1 MNILFRVDSSSII
14 GTGHIMRDLVLAKQY
29 KDYNIIFATQSL
41 KGNLNF
47 KILESGYGVEI
58 LEDNSLDEFQKIID
72 RYSPKLVVIDSYDID
87 YSYEKQLKTQNPKLK
102 LLTFDDTYEKHY
114 CDILLN
120 HNISADEKKYKGL
133 VPEYCELRCG
143 SKYTLL
149 RDEFFKQKN
158 IQTIFLAMGGADHS
172 NINIPILN
180 VLKEFKNI
188 EINLVTTTANQNL
201 EELKEYVNNKD
212 WIELHINSEKIA
224 KLMSVSDYA
233 IITPSVTLN
242 EVFFMELPFLAI
254 QTADNQEDMVQ
265 YLIEN
270 RYNILQIFNNKE
282 LKETIHNLLRPKLIN
297 FTELSLADKKMVL
310 EWRNHLSIR
319 KWMFT
324 QEEITLENHLS
335 YIDSLKTKSDRVY
348 FLLKEQGNSIGVV
361 DYKDID
367 FIKSKAFIGIYAKPN
382 LRGVGNILMKEIINY
397 GFFELKLNCLI
408 SEVLD
413 SNNSAIK
420 LYNRYGFEEIGR
432 RDNLIIMELKHE
444 DR

>member
-120 HNISADEKKYKGL
+120 HNINADGKKYKGL

>member
-120 HNISADEKKYKGL
+120 HNISADGKKYKGL